1 MARTSR
7 LPRLPTRGRDWRLMG
22 RTARLVLTIP
32 AYAAV
37 AVVAGVLGLTL
48 FVATQNLRPVLDLV
62 VGGPLSLDA
71 RLTVLLELYP
81 VVGSVY
87 GPLTSTV
94 LVVLA
99 ALIGVDVAMVAYH
112 LREHGLSAREGS
124 TSVVGVV
131 LGTLGAGCAACGT
144 AVLAGLLS
152 LFGAAG
158 LVTLL
163 PLDGLEL
170 PLLASFVVVLSIY
183 WLADGMRG
191 GEINGCPVDP

>member
-32 AYAAV
+32 TYAVVAAV
-37 AVVAGVLGLTL
+37 AGLLGLTL

-62 VGGPLSLDA
+62 VGGPLPLDA

-81 VVGSVY
+81 VVGGVY

-99 ALIGVDVAMVAYH
+99 ALIGVDVAMVVYH

-158 LVTLL
+158 VVTLL

-191 GEINGCPVDP
+191 GEINGCPVDL